1 MANDLDLNRAERQVI
16 RRVFMSRFGD
26 ALSVKE
32 GFHVKRW
39 ATGPSKGQPKLTAA
53 VQGTVDRGLIR
64 ILDAGYWPTAYFA
77 TKGFLALKRLTT
89 DRRALD
95 PDRHRL
101 LIEEMA
107 QFAEPGAID

>member
-39 ATGPSKGQPKLTAA
+39 ETGPSTGQPKLAAA
-53 VQGTVDRGLIR
+53 VQGMVDR
-64 ILDAGYWPTAYFA
+64 
-77 TKGFLALKRLTT
+77 
-89 DRRALD
+89 
-95 PDRHRL
+95 
-101 LIEEMA
+101 
-107 QFAEPGAID
+107 